1 MSLRSTIADRLCEE
15 RGMALVMAIGI
26 SFVLAILGA
35 SVILFTTSNERHSKR
50 QNATVTLYDIAQ
62 AGIDN
67 AASQLG
73 AVQQANSED
82 ARLYT
87 GNFFTNMPAA
97 DKAAT
102 IDTGTV
108 TWYGVLTDSTPPYY
122 TWRLTA
128 VATMPNP
135 TAPGRTLTRTLS
147 ADLPLVPN
155 VSQVPNTDA
164 WRYVYSRS
172 NDGDPNTC
180 DQTIQNNPGI
190 TSSFYVSGDL
200 CLDNSSNVYGPAT
213 PGVDPNVDVIVKGRS
228 YLNHPS
234 TSLGTVGRPLSTIEV
249 DGGCKYRSNPLHTP
263 PTPCTSVDSVWPN
276 STWTGTPVAA
286 PVADYTTWWDNAS
299 PSPNKPCQQTSG
311 TPPNFGT
318 AGALPTM
325 SGGVAGV
332 ADITPAYSYTCKQ
345 RDSNGELSW
354 NNATRVLTV
363 NGTVWID
370 AALDFSSDG
379 VIRYAGFGAIYATGS
394 VRFRQTIMCSQIN
407 MAGDGCDPAWTD
419 AQTNVLVFVAKG
431 TGTPAETG
439 AGVSLE
445 QSSAFQGALYAAGNM
460 TFENNTW
467 VQGPMIAEREV
478 INNSMFF
485 HFIPTFVNVPFGAPG
500 TPIVKYN
507 LGPVRHYVG

>member
-1 MSLRSTIADRLCEE
+1 M
-15 RGMALVMAIGI
+15 
-26 SFVLAILGA
+26 
-35 SVILFTTSNERHSKR
+35 
-50 QNATVTLYDIAQ
+50 
-62 AGIDN
+62 
-67 AASQLG
+67 
-73 AVQQANSED
+73 
-82 ARLYT
+82 
-87 GNFFTNMPAA
+87 
-97 DKAAT
+97 
-102 IDTGTV
+102 
-108 TWYGVLTDSTPPYY
+108 TWSGVLTDSTPPYY

-135 TAPGRTLTRTLS
+135 TAPGQSLTRTLS

-213 PGVDPNVDVIVKGRS
+213 PGVDPNVDVIVKGRA

-249 DGGCKYRSNPLHTP
+249 DGGCKYRSNPLAHAADALHLGRQRLAELD
-263 PTPCTSVDSVWPN
+263 V
-276 STWTGTPVAA
+276 TGTAVTA

-299 PSPNKPCQQTSG
+299 PSPNRPCQQTSG
-311 TPPNFGT
+311 TPPNLGT
-318 AGALPTM
+318 AGAGPTM
-325 SGGVAGV
+325 SGGAAGV

-354 NNATRVLTV
+354 NNATKVLTV

-379 VIRYAGFGAIYATGS
+379 VIRYSASGRSTPPVPSASGRRSCARRSTRPGPAATRPGPT
-394 VRFRQTIMCSQIN
+394 RRRTCSSSSPR
-407 MAGDGCDPAWTD
+407 ARARRRRRVPA
-419 AQTNVLVFVAKG
+419 
-431 TGTPAETG
+431 
-439 AGVSLE
+439 SR
-445 QSSAFQGALYAAGNM
+445 SSSRPRSRAALYAAGNM

-467 VQGPMIAEREV
+467 IQGPMVAEREV